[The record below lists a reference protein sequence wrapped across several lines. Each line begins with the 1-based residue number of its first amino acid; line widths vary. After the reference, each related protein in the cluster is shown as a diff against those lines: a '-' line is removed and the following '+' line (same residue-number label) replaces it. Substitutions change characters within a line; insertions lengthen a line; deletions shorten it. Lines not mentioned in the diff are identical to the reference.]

1 MPNHIT
7 NILTIKADGELVKE
21 VLLSIKGEER
31 LIDFNKIIPMP
42 ESLNVTSGSNVDN
55 AIAILT
61 NDNKLFSEMLDWNW
75 VKEEN
80 INSIEQL
87 KERLMK
93 NISEKD
99 MEEAKIS
106 LYNIEKYGHKNWY
119 SWSIANWGTKWNA
132 YDIYSVNENSISFD
146 TAWSTPFPVIE
157 ELSKKFPSITFEVKY
172 ADEDIGSNC
181 GSYELRSGVLVWD
194 YSPQGYTATKYALK
208 VKGDEDRIVDYLAWS
223 LPNFKNEEWNLEIE
237 EDVMDIVSNQEVREE
252 FLETLFDNCNTETQF
267 YFVKGKLVNLCIKYE
282 LYEHIKTI
290 TEFVRV
296 E

>member
-7 NILTIKADGELVKE
+7 NILKAEGPTEKVKE
-21 VLLSIKGEER
+21 LFNSIKGEKTI
-31 LIDFNKIIPMP
+31 IDFNKIIPMP

-132 YDIYSVNENSISFD
+132 YDTTLNSENEISFD
-146 TAWSTPFPVIE
+146 TAWSTPFPVME
-157 ELSKKFPSITFEVKY
+157 QLAKKYPELTISVAF
-172 ADEDIGSNC
+172 ADEDIGNNC
-181 GSYELRSGVLVWD
+181 GVYVFENGMLSKEYLPNGWEAQKFAMQVKGCDNDLKVMVAETIPCVRKIEKDLEVDLISILN
-194 YSPQGYTATKYALK
+194 SPQ
-208 VKGDEDRIVDYLAWS
+208 
-223 LPNFKNEEWNLEIE
+223 EEVI
-237 EDVMDIVSNQEVREE
+237 E
-252 FLETLFDNCNTETQF
+252 FLEMVRFGCYDESYIDNSKEILKKVALEN
-267 YFVKGKLVNLCIKYE
+267 E
-282 LYEHIKTI
+282 LYELIKYI
-290 TEFVRV
+290 DDMKM
-296 E
+296 